1 MERSH
6 IKSEPCGRAGT
17 PRPPIALLAAV
28 LTFAAATGACAPAAT
43 GPGTPGP
50 APAEAAGAADRG
62 APDEAAAPG
71 AADTAAA
78 TPDAAAPFD
87 SAVALESRLVE
98 LARRARGPEPELPPI
113 KPFGIS
119 WSPMPKEGEA
129 FSVTVYERPTGRKPV
144 AIEGEFAGHAVRFAR
159 FGPRDRWLG
168 VGVVPIGWSDPD
180 ILTLHMRFE
189 DGAAYEQTVRIA
201 VERTDFPT
209 TQLSVDPRYSSPPPE
224 VLERIRRES
233 EMVREILNTVTPVWQ
248 LDGSFEPPRPVVVT
262 SPFGQARMFNGELRS
277 RHTGLD
283 LRARTGQEVR
293 AAGRG
298 RVAFAGPLYFAG
310 NTVYLDHGLGVYTG
324 YSHLSKIDVQP
335 GQEVEK
341 GQLVGEAGAT
351 GRVTAAHLH
360 WYLSVDGEAADA
372 GSLLD
377 MRLPD

>member
-1 MERSH
+1 MRAIR
-6 IKSEPCGRAGT
+6 IKSMFTGRL
-17 PRPPIALLAAV
+17 PVLQAV
-28 LTFAAATGACAPAAT
+28 LALALPAGACAPAAAD
-43 GPGTPGP
+43 PGP
-50 APAEAAGAADRG
+50 AGPAPTETTPSRG
-62 APDEAAAPG
+62 AT
-71 AADTAAA
+71 DTAAVEITDTA
-78 TPDAAAPFD
+78 TVAATDSVAPFD
-87 SAVALESRLVE
+87 SAAALESRLVE
-98 LARRARGPEPELPPI
+98 LAREARGPEPALAPI
-113 KPFGIS
+113 KPFGVS
-119 WSPMPKEGEA
+119 WSPEPTEGEA

-144 AIEGEFAGHAVRFAR
+144 TIEGEFAGHVVRFAR
-159 FGPRDRWLG
+159 FGPRNQWLG

-180 ILTLHMRFE
+180 VLTLHMRFE
-189 DGAAYEQTVRIA
+189 DGATYEQTVRIA
-201 VERTDFPT
+201 VEPTDFPRT
-209 TQLSVDPRYSSPPPE
+209 NLSVDPRFSSPPPE
-224 VLERIRRES
+224 VLARIQRES
-233 EMVREILNTVTPVWQ
+233 AMVREMLSTVTPEWQ
-248 LDGSFEPPRPVVVT
+248 LDDPFEPPRPVVVT

-310 NTVYLDHGLGVYTG
+310 NAVYLDHGLGIYTG
-324 YSHLSKIDVQP
+324 YFHLSRILVEQ
-335 GQEVEK
+335 GQEVER